1 MWKVWAH
8 TDEEEE
14 VAQPQ
19 AKQRAVERSGLGCC
33 VRRDHLAV
41 GSADAQCTDRGFC
54 RDDCRVG
61 EVVESAAGDC
71 APLDRDVACEKL
83 SFWGEFPLCLSR
95 ACLGKMF
102 VFSTKIAQ
110 KMRFRTEGRD
120 HGVHGQ
126 DMLHHRE
133 VCMVVGDIV
142 ERDQQQRAANPSG
155 HHGREQ
161 RRRAG
166 EHCS

>member
-1 MWKVWAH
+1 MSFLAERMWKVCAR

-41 GSADAQCTDRGFC
+41 GSAHAQYTDRGFC

-83 SFWGEFPLCLSR
+83 SSFWGFPYVCLEPVL
-95 ACLGKMF
+95 AK
-102 VFSTKIAQ
+102 
-110 KMRFRTEGRD
+110 
-120 HGVHGQ
+120 
-126 DMLHHRE
+126 
-133 VCMVVGDIV
+133 
-142 ERDQQQRAANPSG
+142 
-155 HHGREQ
+155 
-161 RRRAG
+161 
-166 EHCS
+166 